1 MILQYPADI
10 TTKLYMN
17 TIPAKIR
24 FPRTRS
30 LWYGLTLPYRALR
43 LIFIKKSLFFW
54 SALPLVLTFILF
66 IYGISQLQ
74 DWAVVRLQEF
84 VTRLGFGPGSWIGG
98 FLMLSGKMILWMVA
112 ALTFIFTSSI
122 VASPFNDTLAE
133 RTEKFT
139 EVPLPPVTR
148 KSFKQHVK
156 LIGIDL
162 FKTMIAFAAAVFAI
176 VFFWLPVVNIFAFVL
191 AFLLVT
197 FQYISYPQTRRSIGL
212 RQGAKFLWHHIYA
225 CAGFGA
231 IFSFLFAI
239 PFLSSFILP
248 LAVVGGT
255 LLTARAPGTSQLFP
269 LK

>member
-1 MILQYPADI
+1 
-10 TTKLYMN
+10 MN
-17 TIPAKIR
+17 TTPPKTL

-30 LWYGLTLPYRALR
+30 IWFGLTLPYRALK
-43 LIFIKKSLFFW
+43 LIFTNKSLLFW
-54 SALPLVLTFILF
+54 STLPLALTFILF

-74 DWAVVRLQEF
+74 DLAIALLQDYVAKF
-84 VTRLGFGPGSWIGG
+84 GFGPASLIGR
-98 FLMLSGKMILWMVA
+98 FFMLSGKIILWMAA

-133 RTEKFT
+133 RSERFT
-139 EVPLPPVTR
+139 EVPLPPVT
-148 KSFKQHVK
+148 KKTLKAHVK
-156 LIGIDL
+156 LIGVDL
-162 FKTMIAFAAAVFAI
+162 FKTAIAFAAAVFAI
-176 VFFWLPVVNIFAFVL
+176 MFCWVPILNIFAFIL

-212 RQGAKFLWHHIYA
+212 RQGAKFLWCHIYA
-225 CAGFGA
+225 CTGFGA
-231 IFSFLFAI
+231 IFTFLFAI

-255 LLTARAPGTSQLFP
+255 LLAARAPGSSQLPP

>member
-1 MILQYPADI
+1 MNIVPPKIL
-10 TTKLYMN
+10 
-17 TIPAKIR
+17 

-30 LWYGLTLPYRALR
+30 LWFGLTLPYRALK
-43 LIFIKKSLFFW
+43 LIFINKSLLFW
-54 SALPLVLTFILF
+54 SALPLALTFILF

-74 DWAVVRLQEF
+74 DWAISLLQDY
-84 VTRLGFGPGSWIGG
+84 VARLGFDPASLIGR
-98 FLMLSGKMILWMVA
+98 FFMLSGKMILCMVA

-122 VASPFNDTLAE
+122 VASPFNDILAE
-133 RTEKFT
+133 RSERVTEI
-139 EVPLPPVTR
+139 PLPPVT
-148 KSFKQHVK
+148 KKMLKAHVK

-162 FKTMIAFAAAVFAI
+162 FKTATAFFAAVFAI
-176 VFFWLPVVNIFAFVL
+176 VFCWVPIVNIFAFIL

-225 CAGFGA
+225 CTGFGA
-231 IFSFLFAI
+231 IFMFLFAV

-255 LLTARAPGTSQLFP
+255 LLAARAPGSSQLSP

>member
-1 MILQYPADI
+1 
-10 TTKLYMN
+10 MN
-17 TIPAKIR
+17 TTPPKLL

-30 LWYGLTLPYRALR
+30 LWFGLTLPYQALK
-43 LIFIKKSLFFW
+43 LIFTNKSLLFW
-54 SALPLVLTFILF
+54 SALPLALTFILF

-74 DWAVVRLQEF
+74 DWAISLLQEYIA
-84 VTRLGFGPGSWIGG
+84 RLGFDPAGLIGR
-98 FLMLSGKMILWMVA
+98 FFMLSGKMILWMVA

-122 VASPFNDTLAE
+122 VASPFNDILAE
-133 RTEKFT
+133 RSERVTEI
-139 EVPLPPVTR
+139 PLPPVT
-148 KSFKQHVK
+148 KKTLKAQVK

-162 FKTMIAFAAAVFAI
+162 FKTAIAFMAAVFAI
-176 VFFWLPVVNIFAFVL
+176 LICWVPVANIFAFIL

-197 FQYISYPQTRRSIGL
+197 FQYISYPQSRRSIGL

-225 CAGFGA
+225 CTGFGA
-231 IFSFLFAI
+231 ILTFLFAI

-255 LLTARAPGTSQLFP
+255 LLAARAPGSPQITP